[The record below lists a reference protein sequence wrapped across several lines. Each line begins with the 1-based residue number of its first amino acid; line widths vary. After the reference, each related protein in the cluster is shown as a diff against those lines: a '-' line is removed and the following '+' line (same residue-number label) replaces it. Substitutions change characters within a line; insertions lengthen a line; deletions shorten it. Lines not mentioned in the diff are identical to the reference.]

1 MMGPRKTHGSQQR
14 GTKLPRLP
22 QNKMESK
29 IKSDKAADKRDEA
42 RLKRARKKSLVD
54 VEVQRSLS
62 KEYQQVLRSKTTA
75 ADLPGRIQV
84 VSRTAQA
91 TCAKAPEDRSLE
103 EVEKLRN
110 FLCQELNCTFFQKFP
125 VVVQR
130 DLCRQLTVR
139 ALRRDQSVF
148 RQGDPGE
155 DFFVVLA
162 GRVQVHVR
170 VEASQSRSSGA
181 RGEAGGAD
189 GGGEGGT
196 ASGGGSGRA
205 GGSDGGAGGKVS
217 GGGGG
222 SMEAGLGRV
231 VKRLRRGDTFGEI
244 ALISDS
250 ARSGTVVAT
259 TDAEFLVLS
268 KEKFLSVYY
277 KMYGATLE
285 ATTSYLTALPC
296 FAGCSKE
303 MLNSVA
309 PYFTVTK
316 HRPGRVF
323 LCDTTTRIHFI
334 FTGEAVLCLP
344 KDPSRIK
351 RSVFRRK
358 SGLMFN
364 VNISEDAEDVVQ
376 FENEDETDVEVLDVN
391 TGKLLN
397 GNIEIAKLGEH
408 DYFGHS
414 SILPEFQRG
423 WVVVATKP
431 LKLYSIDTTIFMTRL
446 VESVLWKMKSET
458 EFKVMYLDQK
468 YKTRRKNLAQT
479 ASKRPSLL
487 PFFEK
492 RIQRPSIFKEVRNSF
507 DAIRASRKSV
517 LTSLGERRGRGGGGM
532 GGSAPSGARKSV
544 VSGQNERRGQA
555 ASSFG
560 GRWTRRS

>member
-1 MMGPRKTHGSQQR
+1 
-14 GTKLPRLP
+14 
-22 QNKMESK
+22 
-29 IKSDKAADKRDEA
+29 
-42 RLKRARKKSLVD
+42 
-54 VEVQRSLS
+54 
-62 KEYQQVLRSKTTA
+62 
-75 ADLPGRIQV
+75 
-84 VSRTAQA
+84 
-91 TCAKAPEDRSLE
+91 
-103 EVEKLRN
+103 
-110 FLCQELNCTFFQKFP
+110 
-125 VVVQR
+125 
-130 DLCRQLTVR
+130 
-139 ALRRDQSVF
+139 
-148 RQGDPGE
+148 
-155 DFFVVLA
+155 
-162 GRVQVHVR
+162 
-170 VEASQSRSSGA
+170 
-181 RGEAGGAD
+181 
-189 GGGEGGT
+189 
-196 ASGGGSGRA
+196 
-205 GGSDGGAGGKVS
+205 
-217 GGGGG
+217 
-222 SMEAGLGRV
+222 
-231 VKRLRRGDTFGEI
+231 
-244 ALISDS
+244 
-250 ARSGTVVAT
+250 
-259 TDAEFLVLS
+259 
-268 KEKFLSVYY
+268 
-277 KMYGATLE
+277 MYGATLE

-560 GRWTRRS
+560 GRWARRS

>member
-1 MMGPRKTHGSQQR
+1 MMGPRKTHGSQQC

-110 FLCQELNCTFFQKFP
+110 FLRQELNCTFFQKFP

-130 DLCRQLTVR
+130 DLCRQVTVR
-139 ALRRDQSVF
+139 AVRRDQSAF

-170 VEASQSRSSGA
+170 VEASQSGSSGA

-196 ASGGGSGRA
+196 ASGRGSGRA
-205 GGSDGGAGGKVS
+205 GGSDGGAGGKAS

-285 ATTSYLTALPC
+285 ATTSYRTALPC
-296 FAGCSKE
+296 FAECSKE

-316 HRPGRVF
+316 HRPGKVF

-431 LKLYSIDTTIFMTRL
+431 LELYSIDTTIFMTRL

-517 LTSLGERRGRGGGGM
+517 LTSLGERRGGGGGGM

-544 VSGQNERRGQA
+544 VSGQNEKRGLA

>member
-1 MMGPRKTHGSQQR
+1 MQGDRWTGWSAKGLAMMGPRKPAGSK
-14 GTKLPRLP
+14 GTKFPRLP
-22 QNKMESK
+22 QNKMDSK
-29 IKSDKAADKRDEA
+29 IKSDKAADHRDQV

-91 TCAKAPEDRSLE
+91 TCTKAPGDRTVE
-103 EVEKLRN
+103 ELEKLRT

-139 ALRRDQSVF
+139 TVRRDHCVF
-148 RQGDPGE
+148 RQGEPGE

-170 VEASQSRSSGA
+170 AESSGRPCA
-181 RGEAGGAD
+181 LAGSEGAAGAGGAVGGGSKIAGT
-189 GGGEGGT
+189 GGGE
-196 ASGGGSGRA
+196 AA
-205 GGSDGGAGGKVS
+205 
-217 GGGGG
+217 
-222 SMEAGLGRV
+222 LGRV

-250 ARSGTVVAT
+250 ARSGTVMAT
-259 TDAEFLVLS
+259 TDAEFLVLH
-268 KEKFLSVYY
+268 KDKFLSVYY

-285 ATTSYLTALPC
+285 ATSSYLTALPC
-296 FAGCSKE
+296 FADCSKDI
-303 MLNSVA
+303 LNSVS
-309 PYFTVTK
+309 PYFTVTM
-316 HRPGRVF
+316 HRPGKVF

-334 FTGEAVLCLP
+334 FSGEAVLCLP

-364 VNISEDAEDVVQ
+364 VNLSEEADDAIQ
-376 FENEDETDVEVLDVN
+376 FENEDETDIEMLDVK

-397 GNIEIAKLGEH
+397 GNIEISQLREH

-492 RIQRPSIFKEVRNSF
+492 RIQRPSIFKEVKSSF
-507 DAIRASRKSV
+507 DSIRAARKSV
-517 LTSLGERRGRGGGGM
+517 LTSIGEHGGGGGM
-532 GGSAPSGARKSV
+532 SGSAPPLGKGRKSQILTL
-544 VSGQNERRGQA
+544 GQKEKKRLTP
-555 ASSFG
+555 FG
-560 GRWTRRS
+560 GRWRRRT